1 MSMTKRFY
9 IALILSLPMLLQ
21 MILMPINHFMLPGG
35 SFTDFIL
42 TTLVMIFAAG
52 PFLKSAWASFNNHFA
67 NMDTL
72 IAVGTKT
79 AYVYSIYAMLN
90 HQSVF
95 FEVAAFVIV
104 FITLGQVFEEKMR
117 NRASDSISKLMQLQ
131 ADVAN
136 VIRNNEVVEV
146 PLSEVKINDVLIV
159 KPGQKLPVDGE
170 IIEGQSTIDESMLTG
185 ESMPVN
191 KVVGDQVTGSTMNK
205 TGSFKYKATKVG
217 NYTMLSQIV
226 EMVSKAQNSSAPV
239 QKTVDK
245 ISSIFV
251 PVVLIAAIITFL
263 VWYVF
268 IGNDFVSSLLYAVS
282 VIIIACPCALGLAT
296 PTALMVGTGVGSKKG
311 ILIKNGEAI
320 EIANQIRTVVFD
332 KTGTITAGNP
342 EVTDVIGDQKIIL
355 KQAASLENNSEH
367 PLAKAVMDKA
377 KDMRVELDEVQSF
390 NAIEGKGII
399 GKIRNQDIFV
409 GNLKL
414 IEDKRISDELKEKLH
429 QLESEAKTVVVVGMN
444 DSVTGL
450 IAIKDVIKPTSKAA
464 IAELKKMKMKTVMIT
479 GDNQLVANSVAKEV
493 GIDEVISE
501 VLPGEKAEKIKE
513 LQSDN
518 RVAFVGDGINDAPA
532 LETADLGI
540 AMGSGSDIAI
550 ESGEIV
556 LIKNDLMDVV
566 RSLRLGRKTFG
577 RIKLNLFWSFIY
589 NAIGIP
595 IAAGIFSF
603 IGLSLSP
610 ELAGLAMAFSS
621 ISVVL
626 SSLFLNRVKI

>member
-35 SFTDFIL
+35 SFTDFTL

-52 PFLKSAWASFNNHFA
+52 PFLKSAFASFKNHFA

-72 IAVGTKT
+72 IAVGTMT
-79 AYVYSIYAMLN
+79 AYLYSIYAMLN

-117 NRASDSISKLMQLQ
+117 NRASDSIGKLMELQ

-136 VIRNNEVVEV
+136 VIRNNETMEL
-146 PLSEVKINDVLIV
+146 PLSEVKIDDVIIV
-159 KPGQKLPVDGE
+159 KSGQKVPVDGE
-170 IIEGQSTIDESMLTG
+170 IISGNSTIDESMLTG
-185 ESMPVN
+185 ESMPVD
-191 KVVGDQVTGSTMNK
+191 KSIGDQVTGSTINK
-205 TGSFKYKATKVG
+205 TGSFKYRATKVG
-217 NYTMLSQIV
+217 NDTILSQIV

-251 PVVLIAAIITFL
+251 PVVLIAAIVTFL
-263 VWYVF
+263 VWYAL
-268 IGNDFVSSLLYAVS
+268 IGSDFVSSLLYAVS

-320 EIANQIRTVVFD
+320 EIANQIKTVVFD

-342 EVTDVIGDQKIIL
+342 EVTDIIGDQKVIL
-355 KQAASLENNSEH
+355 QQAASLENNSEH
-367 PLAKAVMDKA
+367 PLAKAIIDKA
-377 KDMRVELDEVQSF
+377 KESNLEIDEVQSF
-390 NAIEGKGII
+390 NAIEGKGIVGEI
-399 GKIRNQDIFV
+399 KDQEIFV

-414 IEDKRISDELKEKLH
+414 IDDKKMPDELDEKLH
-429 QLESEAKTVVVVGMN
+429 QLEKEAKTVVVVGIN

-450 IAIKDVIKPTSKAA
+450 IAIKDVIKSTSKQA
-464 IAELKKMKMKTVMIT
+464 IADLKNMKMKTVMIT
-479 GDNQLVANSVAKEV
+479 GDNQLVADSVAKEV
-493 GIDEVISE
+493 GIDEVIAG
-501 VLPGEKAEKIKE
+501 VLPGEKAEKIKD
-513 LQSDN
+513 LQTDS

-556 LIKNDLMDVV
+556 LIKNDLQDVV
-566 RSLRLGRKTFG
+566 KSLRLGRKTFS

-603 IGLSLSP
+603 IGLNLSP
-610 ELAGLAMAFSS
+610 ELAGFAMAFSS

-626 SSLFLNRVKI
+626 SSIMLNRVKI